1 MSEAPRFILDPS
13 RAVLVVI
20 DVQEKLS
27 AAMPK
32 SVLRQ
37 VVKNT
42 GVLIAAAGELGF
54 SILLTEQYPQG
65 LGRTLPELQQQ
76 LGSVKPI
83 EKLAFSCCG
92 EAAFT
97 SRFSATDP
105 RQVILTGMEAHVCVY
120 QTALDLLGAGHHV
133 FVPVDAVCSR
143 SKANWRIGIEAM
155 RRAGAV
161 IGSTEMFLF
170 QMLKVAGSESFKK
183 LAKLVQ

>member
-1 MSEAPRFILDPS
+1 MSDASRFILDPS

-20 DVQEKLS
+20 DIQEKLS
-27 AAMPK
+27 AVMSK

-54 SILLTEQYPQG
+54 PILLTEQYPKG
-65 LGRTLPELQQQ
+65 LGSTLPELQQQ
-76 LGSVKPI
+76 LSCVAPI

-92 EAAFT
+92 EPAFA
-97 SRFSATDP
+97 SHFSAATP
-105 RQVILTGMEAHVCVY
+105 KQAVLTGMEAHVCVY
-120 QTALDLLGAGHHV
+120 QTALDLLATGQQV
-133 FVPVDAVCSR
+133 FAPADAVCSR
-143 SKANWRIGIEAM
+143 SKANWRVGIEAIG
-155 RRAGAV
+155 RAGA
-161 IGSTEMFLF
+161 ITGSTEMFLF